1 MPDTSGTATERSPVT
16 LWPSKSEND
25 TRSLTLT
32 WTTADGTSYAA
43 PDNKVSGSNGLKVP
57 AGTASTGATPK

>member
-1 MPDTSGTATERSPVT
+1 MT